1 MKQLYVIF
9 LSSYRELGLKS
20 YESINSFFGKM
31 EEKTVKR
38 RCGADVLLFSHW
50 FNCLYC
56 RQGGRVA
63 SALDLYSTG
72 CMGSINSRSHHWLAL
87 FFGSAKFNPWATLLN
102 IEPDRLQLLV
112 VASSKNREVDD
123 LLFNSWQLKR
133 ADPWAISIVISIN
146 QAHFAYIRCKKKNN
160 RIMRAFFILP

>member
-1 MKQLYVIF
+1 MIFVLVKNHRRQVYISFILIIQSKCF
-9 LSSYRELGLKS
+9 LSLPYLLDEAVVCYFFKFMKGTCLI
-20 YESINSFFGKM
+20 ESINSFFSKM

-87 FFGSAKFNPWATLLN
+87 FFSSAKFNPWATLLN
-102 IEPDRLQLLV
+102 IEPDRLQLVV
-112 VASSKNREVDD
+112 VASSKNR
-123 LLFNSWQLKR
+123 
-133 ADPWAISIVISIN
+133 
-146 QAHFAYIRCKKKNN
+146 
-160 RIMRAFFILP
+160 

>member
-1 MKQLYVIF
+1 MFILELEYYTFWSSEEPSAETSIYLIYFNYSIKMLPFSALLIRWSSCMLYFKFVKGTWF
-9 LSSYRELGLKS
+9 KS

-56 RQGGRVA
+56 MQGGRVV

-102 IEPDRLQLLV
+102 TEHDLFQLLV
-112 VASSKNREVDD
+112 VASSKNR
-123 LLFNSWQLKR
+123 
-133 ADPWAISIVISIN
+133 
-146 QAHFAYIRCKKKNN
+146 
-160 RIMRAFFILP
+160 